1 MKRKGFTLVEMLAV
15 VGVVAVLVIL
25 VLPNALKNYRE
36 GKKTAFID
44 EAKTVYTKATDTY
57 VTERTKGNRIGYIS
71 NTDDVGK
78 SLNLSNEKNL
88 QYNVMLDPKGKV
100 TSFVLVNNE
109 FCIVGSGDFLDKY
122 SIDDIIDLTDLNGKE
137 MDPELVAK
145 CTFDTFAA
153 GTELYVLLHT
163 DNRTTAHNPTAITLK
178 YGEGWYKGQSTR
190 NSLTIDD
197 GFYVIDNIPTRK
209 NYYYAGTKTAD
220 GVEVIDC
227 SGKVRIDN
235 NGNGIFDPSDKSNRK
250 TDATANMIK
259 KYYTIVFNYNEG
271 SGNIGS
277 VKCDYD
283 TTCNVPT
290 TVPTR
295 TGYNFIGWKFGSETY
310 QPGEA
315 MDVITDDNED
325 SNSSFK
331 FSNSNICNGGDQ
343 TIQNDKTF
351 MAQWQ
356 GRPYNIAY
364 DCNGITCPTLPTTA
378 KYDELV
384 TIANPSRT
392 GYTFT
397 GWTITN
403 HNATTAKMGTDPDV
417 TKLNTSISGTP
428 KNLYYKNLTDIE
440 NHTVNYKA
448 NWTVNKY
455 TITYVLNGG
464 TNPTDAWTEYTVE
477 DDYKLPIPTRTGYSF
492 VGWYTASDFSGSPV
506 TKIES
511 PTTGNKTF
519 YAKWTYGIY
528 TITLK
533 NNNATTAG
541 TSKIYE
547 KYTQGWYSD
556 SSANT
561 SIDKITSPKRN
572 NYTFAGY
579 YDGSAQIIDKSGNIK
594 ASNTKYSADKS
605 LDTKW
610 CNNCNAN
617 DHGTCTLSINATTG
631 ACSYTTSCSTGYT
644 LGNNGKYNYT
654 CTVNE
659 YTITYYLN
667 NGTNPS
673 GVKNKYTVEDEYT
686 LPTPTRVG
694 YTFGGWYTSSD
705 FSGTAVTKIAKG
717 STGNK
722 KFYAKWNYGIFT
734 ITLNNKDATTNGTGA
749 IYEQYTQSWHSSS
762 SVSNSNKITSITK
775 PQRTNYTFAGYYDS
789 GAVVDKDG
797 NIKAANNKYTA
808 DKTLAPTWC
817 RSCVS
822 VSNGTC
828 TLSINATTGACTYTT
843 NCNNNYT
850 LKSGSGTYD
859 PKCCRNC
866 ADVSH
871 GTCTLSYDSGCKY
884 STTCDTGYSVNNNGQ
899 YNATCT
905 ATSYTITYELNGGT
919 NPSNAKTSYTIE
931 DEYTLPTPTKT
942 NYNFGGW
949 YTSSDFSGT
958 AVTRI
963 AKGSTGNKT
972 FYAKWTQNCPT
983 VTCPTGPDLRPN
995 GFMYAPTYSGNT
1007 GSHGVTI
1014 SGGTVTC
1021 KIYSTHP
1028 DDATKEATAT
1038 TYCGVY
1044 DSGDWTAEVTP
1055 SASGCPTTT
1064 CHWTTAYASKEGEWD
1079 FCKADYWPNCAT
1091 SLGGWDKC
1099 VGRCGCYT
1107 SNCKW
1112 DFR

>member
-1 MKRKGFTLVEMLAV
+1 M
-15 VGVVAVLVIL
+15 
-25 VLPNALKNYRE
+25 
-36 GKKTAFID
+36 
-44 EAKTVYTKATDTY
+44 
-57 VTERTKGNRIGYIS
+57 
-71 NTDDVGK
+71 
-78 SLNLSNEKNL
+78 
-88 QYNVMLDPKGKV
+88 
-100 TSFVLVNNE
+100 
-109 FCIVGSGDFLDKY
+109 
-122 SIDDIIDLTDLNGKE
+122 
-137 MDPELVAK
+137 
-145 CTFDTFAA
+145 
-153 GTELYVLLHT
+153 
-163 DNRTTAHNPTAITLK
+163 
-178 YGEGWYKGQSTR
+178 
-190 NSLTIDD
+190 
-197 GFYVIDNIPTRK
+197 
-209 NYYYAGTKTAD
+209 
-220 GVEVIDC
+220 
-227 SGKVRIDN
+227 
-235 NGNGIFDPSDKSNRK
+235 
-250 TDATANMIK
+250 
-259 KYYTIVFNYNEG
+259 
-271 SGNIGS
+271 
-277 VKCDYD
+277 
-283 TTCNVPT
+283 
-290 TVPTR
+290 
-295 TGYNFIGWKFGSETY
+295 
-310 QPGEA
+310 
-315 MDVITDDNED
+315 
-325 SNSSFK
+325 
-331 FSNSNICNGGDQ
+331 
-343 TIQNDKTF
+343 
-351 MAQWQ
+351 
-356 GRPYNIAY
+356 
-364 DCNGITCPTLPTTA
+364 
-378 KYDELV
+378 
-384 TIANPSRT
+384 
-392 GYTFT
+392 
-397 GWTITN
+397 
-403 HNATTAKMGTDPDV
+403 
-417 TKLNTSISGTP
+417 
-428 KNLYYKNLTDIE
+428 
-440 NHTVNYKA
+440 
-448 NWTVNKY
+448 
-455 TITYVLNGG
+455 
-464 TNPTDAWTEYTVE
+464 
-477 DDYKLPIPTRTGYSF
+477 
-492 VGWYTASDFSGSPV
+492 
-506 TKIES
+506 ES
-511 PTTGNKTF
+511 PTSNSDGTYEWTQDSNGVIKRNGSYLQHVLYYGESLTTNGLVNYDNSGHLYITKPGYTANTDQWACDSGNCISS
-519 YAKWTYGIY
+519 TYDQTSQYSATDFCDISISDCTVTLKVNWKAGIY
-528 TITLK
+528 TITLN
-533 NNNATTAG
+533 NNNATTNG
-541 TSKIYE
+541 TGTIYE
-547 KYTQGWYSD
+547 KYTQGWYSN
-556 SSANT
+556 SAATT
-561 SIDKITSPKRN
+561 SI
-572 NYTFAGY
+572 
-579 YDGSAQIIDKSGNIK
+579 
-594 ASNTKYSADKS
+594 
-605 LDTKW
+605 
-610 CNNCNAN
+610 
-617 DHGTCTLSINATTG
+617 TT
-631 ACSYTTSCSTGYT
+631 
-644 LGNNGKYNYT
+644 
-654 CTVNE
+654 
-659 YTITYYLN
+659 
-667 NGTNPS
+667 
-673 GVKNKYTVEDEYT
+673 
-686 LPTPTRVG
+686 
-694 YTFGGWYTSSD
+694 
-705 FSGTAVTKIAKG
+705 
-717 STGNK
+717 
-722 KFYAKWNYGIFT
+722 
-734 ITLNNKDATTNGTGA
+734 
-749 IYEQYTQSWHSSS
+749 
-762 SVSNSNKITSITK
+762 ITK

-808 DKTLAPTWC
+808 NKTLSPSWC